1 MKKINPSYEWVAHPG
16 MKDEGLAIVPA
27 ANAARQ
33 PTSMPNQQGGIVD
46 DGPLADPVVASLPML
61 SDFQG
66 NSLQDDI
73 HPASVGSGELLDL
86 TMSDMGW
93 DFDFS
98 TMDLEAFFSI
108 NPNMGATFI

>member
-1 MKKINPSYEWVAHPG
+1 MDQVTSERPPASMANQPA
-16 MKDEGLAIVPA
+16 GLA
-27 ANAARQ
+27 
-33 PTSMPNQQGGIVD
+33 G
-46 DGPLADPVVASLPML
+46 DGTLTDPMATGLPML

-73 HPASVGSGELLDL
+73 HPASVGSEELLDL

-93 DFDFS
+93 DIDFS

-108 NPNMGATFI
+108 NPNMAPIISGT